1 MRFMGKWWVYY
12 GFLIGILLNACGGKS
27 SSEDSTP
34 SDITQGL
41 KEKEGDLFLDSLRM
55 HSPFTRADFNVLYK
69 ADSLRWHLVTDLLT
83 YSYFLNWNQPLVWG
97 NLALDSRVVDQLLVA
112 APAYFSFPQGL
123 STDQEYKALQIQ
135 CERLTDFQTDNG
147 KEENYK
153 KGLQR
158 FMERYLSAR
167 CARKLAELPKNA
179 SLYRALENERALWF
193 NHLKAE
199 TVFYET
205 LSANSYP
212 NRFSELG
219 MKKGE
224 FWDSRWKRREEAD
237 RVTYFAL
244 TAPSF
249 QSPFTEYVTWAE
261 TQQEYAVLQGRL
273 YPTATASLKNALTNE
288 AAAWFAFAK
297 GRTAVEDLLNGPAK
311 QAYAAETR
319 LLKKYHLNDLKTW

>member
-1 MRFMGKWWVYY
+1 MRFMGKRWVYY
-12 GFLIGILLNACGGKS
+12 GFLIGILLNACGERF
-27 SSEDSTP
+27 SSEDPVSFDT
-34 SDITQGL
+34 TQGL
-41 KEKEGDLFLDSLRM
+41 KGKEGNLFLDSLRM
-55 HSPFTRADFNVLYK
+55 HSPFTGTDFSALYK
-69 ADSLRWHLVTDLLT
+69 SDSLRWHLVTDLLT
-83 YSYFLNWNQPLVWG
+83 YSYFLNWNRPVTWG
-97 NLALDSRVVDQLLVA
+97 NLALDSRVVDRLLVA
-112 APAYFSFPQGL
+112 TPTCWSFPQGL
-123 STDQEYKALQIQ
+123 STDQEYKALQKQ
-135 CERLTDFQTDNG
+135 CERLTDFQTDNE

-158 FMERYLSAR
+158 FLERYLSAR
-167 CARKLAELPKNA
+167 CARRLAELPKNV
-179 SLYRALENERALWF
+179 SLSQALENERALWF

-199 TVFYET
+199 TIFYEA
-205 LSANSYP
+205 LNANSYP

-249 QSPFTEYVTWAE
+249 QSPFTGYVTWAE

-288 AAAWFAFAK
+288 SAAWFAFAK

-311 QAYAAETR
+311 QTYAAETR
-319 LLKKYHLNDLKTW
+319 LLKKYHLNDLKAW